1 MRDSTN
7 MLPRQE
13 GAEHKRRSLLTDL
26 LIRLVREKPLGAAGG
41 VIVLILLVVGI
52 FANFLAPYPYTEIH
66 LSDQLSSYSGE
77 YLLGTDNLGRDQLSR
92 IIRGARVSVIIGLS
106 AAALTTVVATIIG
119 LSGFFSGKIDITAQR
134 FVDAVMCFPFLF
146 LVLTLMALTGPGMFQ
161 VIMVVGITAGIHN
174 SRVVRSA
181 IIVVNE
187 NVYVEAARAIGS
199 PTSNTLRR
207 HILPNVMAV
216 LIVIFSLNVGN
227 AILTEAMMSFLGF
240 GVPPPEPT
248 WGGMLSW
255 EGRKYMLFAP
265 WLAIWPGVAL
275 AVTVYSINV
284 LGDALRDTL
293 DPRLRGGMGRYGG
306 EKRQKPAQT

>member
-1 MRDSTN
+1 MRDRISR
-7 MLPRQE
+7 LPRQE
-13 GAEHKRRSLLTDL
+13 GAQPKRRSLLTDV

-41 VIVLILLVVGI
+41 VIVLILLAVGI

-66 LSDQLSSYSGE
+66 LADQLSGYSGE

-106 AAALTTVVATIIG
+106 AATLTTVVATLTG
-119 LSGFFSGKIDITAQR
+119 LSGFFRGKIDIAGQR

-181 IIVVNE
+181 IMVINE

-199 PTSNTLRR
+199 PTSNTLWR
-207 HILPNVMAV
+207 HILPNIMAP

-255 EGRKYMLFAP
+255 DGRKYMLFAP

-275 AVTVYSINV
+275 AVTVYGVNV

-293 DPRLRGGMGRYGG
+293 DPRLRGGAGRFEG
-306 EKRQKPAQT
+306 EKRQRPAQT

>member
-1 MRDSTN
+1 MRDRISK
-7 MLPRQE
+7 LRRQE
-13 GAEHKRRSLLTDL
+13 AAEPKRRSLLTDV
-26 LIRLVREKPLGAAGG
+26 LIRLFREKPLGAAGG
-41 VIVLILLVVGI
+41 VIVLILLGVGI

-92 IIRGARVSVIIGLS
+92 IIYGARVSVIIGLS
-106 AAALTTVVATIIG
+106 AAALTAVIAAFIG
-119 LSGFFSGKIDITAQR
+119 ISGYFGGKIDIAAQR

-161 VIMVVGITAGIHN
+161 VIMVVGVTAGIHN
-174 SRVVRSA
+174 ARILRGA
-181 IIVVNE
+181 IMVIKE
-187 NVYVEAARAIGS
+187 NAYVEAARAIGS
-199 PTSNTLRR
+199 PTSNTIRR

-255 EGRKYMLFAP
+255 DGRKYMLLAP

-275 AVTVYSINV
+275 AVTVYGVNV

-293 DPRLRGGMGRYGG
+293 DPRLRGGGGRFEGV
-306 EKRQKPAQT
+306 KRQRPAQT